1 MNDGKGYSQVGGDR
15 ERVADGNRYN
25 NTTILEKERVID
37 EKGGAPYASF
47 WARCHDRWALVSF
60 LVSSVIYLVLSI
72 YCLYCMATDYDDL
85 SDIDVPGNWTVTT
98 SEVKRV
104 KRTEIDFDQAFN
116 KLVLCL

>member
-15 ERVADGNRYN
+15 ERVADGNR
-25 NTTILEKERVID
+25 
-37 EKGGAPYASF
+37 F